1 MCPKSRVVVAIDLE
15 RVRKGMIV
23 AQKYAEGDEGSQ
35 ENPQSEYL
43 VFCLGFELGISLI
56 QIS

>member
-1 MCPKSRVVVAIDLE
+1 VVVAIDLE

-23 AQKYAEGDEGSQ
+23 AQRCAESEEEGQ

-43 VFCLGFELGISLI
+43 VFCLGFELGIFLI